1 MSPKNTP
8 NNIEQVLLNIKDA
21 SRMLSLSRSSI
32 YNRLKDDPSF
42 PRPRRI
48 GKLTRFMRNELVQWA
63 QNQPIAN

>member
-42 PRPRRI
+42 PRPRSI
-48 GKLTRFMRNELVQWA
+48 GKLTRFMRNELVEWA
-63 QNQPIAN
+63 ESQPIAN

>member
-1 MSPKNTP
+1 MSPKNAP

-63 QNQPIAN
+63 ESQPIAN

>member
-8 NNIEQVLLNIKDA
+8 NNVEQVLLNIKEA

-48 GKLTRFMRNELVQWA
+48 GKLTRFMRNELVEWA
-63 QNQPIAN
+63 ESQPIAN

>member
-63 QNQPIAN
+63 ESQPIAN

>member
-8 NNIEQVLLNIKDA
+8 NNVEQVMLNIKDA

-48 GKLTRFMRNELVQWA
+48 GKLTRFMRSELIQWA
-63 QNQPIAN
+63 ENQPVAN

>member
-21 SRMLSLSRSSI
+21 SRMLTLSRSSI

>member
-21 SRMLSLSRSSI
+21 SQMLSLSRSSI

-63 QNQPIAN
+63 ENQPIAN

>member
-48 GKLTRFMRNELVQWA
+48 GKLTRFMRNELVEWA
-63 QNQPIAN
+63 ESQPIAN

>member
-1 MSPKNTP
+1 MSPKNAP
-8 NNIEQVLLNIKDA
+8 NNVEQVLLNIKEA

-48 GKLTRFMRNELVQWA
+48 GKLTRFMRNELVEWA
-63 QNQPIAN
+63 ESQPIAN